1 MKSIYLN
8 ELKFGNPTQTQ
19 LEIINSQNYLEN
31 ILELNNFP
39 PPNNDSIVTIQEL
52 NVITENLEKISMHHN
67 SDKLIKFLEIDTNL
81 KSNIVNHFKELF
93 DFDFTDLVENI
104 SQDIEP
110 LILKLKYY
118 YNRPRP
124 NQLASILKLK
134 LAPLNQ
140 SVTPSYPSSH
150 TLLTEILM
158 RVIDIK
164 HPELEEQ
171 TKLIT
176 QVVSDSRV
184 FLGLNYPSDNDFS
197 TEIAQL
203 IVSEKSFKIKYNISD
218 IKINEE

>member
-39 PPNNDSIVTIQEL
+39 PPNNDSIVTLQEL
-52 NVITENLEKISMHHN
+52 NILSDNIEKLSMNHN
-67 SDKLIKFLEIDTNL
+67 SDKLIKFTEIDINL
-81 KSNIVNHFKELF
+81 KTNIINHFKELF
-93 DFDFTDLVENI
+93 DLDFTELVDNI
-104 SQDIEP
+104 RQDIEP

-134 LAPLNQ
+134 LAPFNQ
-140 SVTPSYPSSH
+140 SVTPSYPCSH
-150 TLLTEILM
+150 TLLTKTLLH
-158 RVIDIK
+158 VINLK
-164 HPELEEQ
+164 HPELQEE
-171 TKLIT
+171 TKLIC

-197 TEIAQL
+197 DEITQL
-203 IVSEKSFKIKYNISD
+203 IVSEQSFKMKYNISD
-218 IKINEE
+218 VKINEE